1 MGRRVQL
8 SKRHPEITTD
18 NEAVNVLELGGP
30 HGAQVVQ
37 GQHFFT
43 DSTSPEAQELAV
55 FLKTESPL
63 EASEAQRLFRENLN
77 TRLRDGYV
85 HVRYFNFR
93 LNKMVY
99 VGKWNPDLQQFVS
112 D

>member
-1 MGRRVQL
+1 MGRWVQL

-18 NEAVNVLELGGP
+18 NEVVNVLELGGP
-30 HGAQVVQ
+30 QGAHVVQ

-43 DSTSPEAQELAV
+43 DSTSPEAQELAM
-55 FLKTESPL
+55 FLRTESPL
-63 EASEAQRLFRENLN
+63 QASDAQQLFRENLN

-93 LNKMVY
+93 LMQMVY
-99 VGKWNPDLQQFVS
+99 VGEWNPALQRFV
-112 D
+112 